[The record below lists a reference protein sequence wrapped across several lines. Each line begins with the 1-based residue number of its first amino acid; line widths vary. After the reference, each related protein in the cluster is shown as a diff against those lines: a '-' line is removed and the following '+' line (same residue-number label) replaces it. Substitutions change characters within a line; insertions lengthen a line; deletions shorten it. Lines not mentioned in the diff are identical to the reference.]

1 MTPASISV
9 LVVDDSAFM
18 RTALSRMITSD
29 PQLRVVSTA
38 TNGREALEKI
48 EALQP
53 DVITLDLEMPVMD
66 GLCVL
71 RELQQRGERPVI
83 VISSL
88 AQEGADATFDA
99 LSLGAF
105 DYIPKLQS
113 YASLSIVEIR
123 DELTR
128 KIHAAAQWGRG
139 LNANRVIPVSQ
150 SSVRTSGV
158 PVPEMVAIGCS
169 TGGPRA
175 LQTILPLLPADLPV
189 PVLVVQHM
197 PVGFTGPFANRLNSL
212 CRLEVREASLR
223 EPIEPG
229 AVLIAPAGWHLQV
242 DRYSKRPQ
250 VVLTH
255 EPAGLY
261 HRPSVD
267 VMMLSVCERYGARC
281 LGVILTGMG
290 NDGVEG
296 MRAIYDCGGVTLGQD
311 ESTCTVYG
319 MPRAC
324 AEMGVLR
331 QVLPLS
337 AIPQGIASLCRSRAA

>member
-1 MTPASISV
+1 MSTGPISV

-18 RTALSRMITSD
+18 RTALSRMISSD
-29 PQLRVVSTA
+29 LGLHVVDTA
-38 TNGREALEKI
+38 ASGREALEKI
-48 EALQP
+48 ESLEP
-53 DVITLDLEMPVMD
+53 DVITLDLKMPGMD
-66 GLCVL
+66 GLGVL
-71 RELQQRGERPVI
+71 RELQRRGERPVI
-83 VISSL
+83 VISST
-88 AQEGADATFDA
+88 AQEGADTTFEA

-105 DYIPKLQS
+105 DYLAKPS
-113 YASLSIVEIR
+113 HASLRILDIR
-123 DELTR
+123 EELTQ
-128 KIHAAAQWGRG
+128 KIRAAAEWGRHRHE
-139 LNANRVIPVSQ
+139 NRA
-150 SSVRTSGV
+150 VRLATS
-158 PVPEMVAIGCS
+158 PPQASDMPIPEMIAIGSS

-197 PVGFTGPFANRLNSL
+197 PIGFTAPFASRLNSL

-229 AVLIAPAGWHLQV
+229 AVLIAPAGSHLQV
-242 DRYSKRPQ
+242 DRRSKRPE
-250 VVLTH
+250 VVLSR
-255 EPAGLY
+255 EPASLF

-267 VMMLSVCERYGARC
+267 VMMLSVCERYGPRC

-290 NDGVEG
+290 NDGAEG
-296 MRAIYDCGGVTLGQD
+296 MRAIYKAGGITVGQD
-311 ESTCTVYG
+311 ESTCAVYG

-337 AIPQGIASLCRSRAA
+337 AIPQSINSICHARAV